1 MYLQSL
7 KPVLKRTLVVLCIAH
22 TAHTPLWGWHP
33 HNKKL
38 HQQKMS
44 KADRK
49 RRAEQIAQAKRMAIE
64 IDKEWQR
71 GRQERNKKWKR
82 DRQQAVQA
90 LAKEERQ
97 RRRQLAA
104 QKGAR
109 MLHW

>member
-82 DRQQAVQA
+82 QV
-90 LAKEERQ
+90 LAQEKRQ
-97 RRRQLAA
+97 RKRQLAA
-104 QKGAR
+104 QERAR
-109 MLHW
+109 MLHKKPT